1 MSVAPCVTK
10 VTDPNGAGVNTVRIV
25 DPELECHMTTER
37 IVRIVAGLFVLLS
50 LALGVEGSPLFMSR
64 NFLWFTAFV
73 GANLFQSG
81 FTRFCPLESILRRV
95 GVRSACGS
103 A

>member
-1 MSVAPCVTK
+1 MSIENLVRIFA
-10 VTDPNGAGVNTVRIV
+10 GAFILASLGLALYVNT
-25 DPELECHMTTER
+25 
-37 IVRIVAGLFVLLS
+37 
-50 LALGVEGSPLFMSR
+50 

-81 FTRFCPLESILRRV
+81 FTGVCPLEAILKRLGV
-95 GVRSACGS
+95 GSTKAC

>member
-1 MSVAPCVTK
+1 MC
-10 VTDPNGAGVNTVRIV
+10 
-25 DPELECHMTTER
+25 TER
-37 IVRIVAGLFVLLS
+37 VIRIFAGAFVLVS
-50 LALGVEGSPLFMSR
+50 LALGVFVNQ

-81 FTRFCPLESILRRV
+81 FTRFCPLELILKRL
-95 GVRSACGS
+95 GLRSVS